1 MVLKLGHL
9 INPVTLDDSSDLFVA
24 QPVTFETMRL
34 ARDFALDC
42 AEVSLLTAQYP
53 EDRGLVPEWFQ
64 PTPDLERSIL
74 DIGTFQK
81 ERKLPLLVDVL
92 NRLYRSIP
100 DADYMIYSNV
110 DIALMPHF
118 YLAVNRFVEAGYD
131 SFVINRRTIS
141 GSFNGIEDIPLM
153 FSETGEQHPGHDCFV
168 FKRNIYPRFILG
180 DVCIGINWVGRVLLW
195 NLMCHCKNFNEF
207 KSAHLTFHLGNDKR
221 WKGSGYSDY
230 SAHNKREALK
240 VLAELD
246 KKCGP
251 LDKIKPIHPYIRDAI
266 ANESEIRGV
275 GGGEGIVH
283 RIKTSLKLKLRRS
296 NSERLG

>member
-1 MVLKLGHL
+1 MKTIGHI
-9 INPVTLDDSSDLFVA
+9 INPVTVDDSSDLFVA
-24 QPVTFETMRL
+24 QRVTFETMRM
-34 ARDFALDC
+34 ARDFAMDLVK
-42 AEVSLLTAQYP
+42 VSLFTAQYR
-53 EDRGLVPEWFQ
+53 EDRALVPEWFQ

-74 DIGTFQK
+74 DIVTFRK
-81 ERKLPLLVDVL
+81 ERELPLLVDIL
-92 NRLYRSIP
+92 NRLYTAVP

-195 NLMCHCKNFNEF
+195 NLIGHSQNFREF
-207 KSAHLTFHLGNDKR
+207 KDTHLTFHIGNDKS
-221 WKGSGYSDY
+221 WKSDDY
-230 SAHNKREALK
+230 FDYAGHNKQEALN
-240 VLAELD
+240 VLVELE
-246 KKCGP
+246 KQCGP
-251 LDKIKPIHPYIRDAI
+251 FDKAKPIYPFIIDAI
-266 ANESEIRGV
+266 TDKRQISSGGV
-275 GGGEGIVH
+275 SGGIVH
-283 RIKTSLKLKLRRS
+283 RIKTALKPKL
-296 NSERLG
+296 